1 MTYTIK
7 GYELVIGCEIHAQVA
22 SKSKL
27 FSRAATEFGAAQNSQ
42 VSLVDVA
49 MPGMLPTIN
58 EECVK
63 QVVKTGLGI
72 NAKIN
77 LKSIFDRKNYF
88 YPDLPQGYQISQYLD
103 PIVGEGEVEIELE
116 DGGRKVIR
124 VERIHLEQDAGKSIH
139 DQHPTMS
146 LIDLN
151 RSGVAL
157 MEIVS
162 KPDMNSPAE
171 AAEYVKTIRSIVRA
185 LGTSDGDME
194 KGNLRCDANVSV
206 RKIGETKLGTRC
218 EIKNLNSMRNIARAI
233 EFEAARQVEIL
244 ENGGKI
250 DQETRLFDALTGET
264 RVMRSKEDAMDYRY
278 FPDPDLPP
286 LVLSQEFVD
295 EIKKSLPELPQARKE
310 RYMRD
315 LGLTEYDAGVLT
327 ADEEISAYFEQL
339 IQKHDPR
346 LCVTWL
352 TVELFG
358 RMNKLGINFEN
369 LRTSSKSFTPSRD
382 SLAKS
387 ASDKL
392 FPDNCISEKKF
403 SSQLGQE
410 NSRSGAK
417 DSEQVLKVPA
427 ANLIGLLDLI
437 KSGEISGKIAKDV
450 LDVMVES
457 GKTAA
462 QIVEAKGLK
471 QVSDSGAIEKIIKE
485 VIAANA
491 AQFEKYLAGDEKLH
505 GFFVGQVMKASKGQA
520 NPGMVNELLRTYAKA
535 ASYS

>member
-1 MTYTIK
+1 MTYTIQGK
-7 GYELVIGCEIHAQVA
+7 NNIYELVVGCEIHAQVA
-22 SKSKL
+22 SHSKL
-27 FSRAATEFGAAQNSQ
+27 FSRAATEFGAAQNSH
-42 VSLVDVA
+42 VSLVDAA

-63 QVVKTGLGI
+63 QAVKTGLGI
-72 NAKIN
+72 NAQIN
-77 LKSIFDRKNYF
+77 LRSIFDRKNYF
-88 YPDLPQGYQISQYLD
+88 YPDLPQGYQISQFLD
-103 PIVGEGEVEIELE
+103 PIVGEGEVEIGLE
-116 DGGRKVIR
+116 DGSRKTIR

-139 DQHPTMS
+139 DQHPTLS

-162 KPDMNSPAE
+162 KPDMNSPFE
-171 AAEYVKTIRSIVRA
+171 ASEYVKTVRAIVRT

-218 EIKNLNSMRNIARAI
+218 EIKNLNSMRNISRAI

-250 DQETRLFDALTGET
+250 DQETRLFDAITGET
-264 RVMRSKEDAMDYRY
+264 RTMRSKEDAMDYRY

-286 LVLSQEFVD
+286 LVISQEYVD
-295 EIKKSLPELPQARKE
+295 EIKRSLPELPQARKA
-310 RYMRD
+310 RYISN

-327 ADEEISAYFEQL
+327 ANEEISAYFEKL
-339 IQKHDPR
+339 IQKHEPKI
-346 LCVTWL
+346 CVTWF

-369 LRTSSKSFTPSRD
+369 LKV
-382 SLAKS
+382 S
-387 ASDKL
+387 AENLGGL
-392 FPDNCISEKKF
+392 F
-403 SSQLGQE
+403 
-410 NSRSGAK
+410 
-417 DSEQVLKVPA
+417 
-427 ANLIGLLDLI
+427 DLM

-450 LDVMVES
+450 LDIMVET
-457 GKTAA
+457 GEDAA
-462 QIVEAKGLK
+462 KIVQSKGLK
-471 QVSDSGAIEKIIKE
+471 QVSDSGAIEKIVTE

-491 AQFEKYLAGDEKLH
+491 DQFAKYAAGDEKLH
-505 GFFVGQVMKASKGQA
+505 GFFVGQILKASKGQA
-520 NPGMVNELLRTYAKA
+520 NPGMVNEILRKFKD
-535 ASYS
+535 SKKV

>member
-1 MTYTIK
+1 MTYIIQGK
-7 GYELVIGCEIHAQVA
+7 NNVYELVVGCEIHAQVA
-22 SKSKL
+22 SHSKL
-27 FSRAATEFGAAQNSQ
+27 FSRAATEFGAAQNSH
-42 VSLVDVA
+42 VSLVDAA

-63 QVVKTGLGI
+63 QAVKTGLGI
-72 NAKIN
+72 NAQIN
-77 LKSIFDRKNYF
+77 LRSIFDRKNYF
-88 YPDLPQGYQISQYLD
+88 YPDLPQGYQISQFLD
-103 PIVGEGEVEIELE
+103 PIVGEGEVEITLE
-116 DGGRKVIR
+116 DGSKKVIR

-162 KPDMNSPAE
+162 KPDMSSPFE
-171 AAEYVKTIRSIVRA
+171 ASEYVKTVRAIVRT

-206 RKIGETKLGTRC
+206 RKIGVKTLGTRC
-218 EIKNLNSMRNIARAI
+218 EIKNLNSMRNISRAI

-250 DQETRLFDALTGET
+250 DQETRLFDAITGET
-264 RVMRSKEDAMDYRY
+264 RTMRSKEDAMDYRY

-286 LVLSQEFVD
+286 LVISQEYVD
-295 EIKKSLPELPQARKE
+295 EIKRSLPELPQARKA
-310 RYMRD
+310 RYIRD

-327 ADEEISAYFEQL
+327 ANEEISTYFEAL
-339 IQKHDPR
+339 ITKHEPR
-346 LCVTWL
+346 ICVTWF

-369 LRTSSKSFTPSRD
+369 LKV
-382 SLAKS
+382 S
-387 ASDKL
+387 AENLCGL
-392 FPDNCISEKKF
+392 F
-403 SSQLGQE
+403 
-410 NSRSGAK
+410 
-417 DSEQVLKVPA
+417 
-427 ANLIGLLDLI
+427 DLM

-450 LDVMVES
+450 LDVMVET
-457 GKTAA
+457 GEGATK
-462 QIVEAKGLK
+462 IVESKGLK
-471 QVSDSGAIEKIIKE
+471 QVSDVGAIEKIIAE

-491 AQFEKYLAGDEKLH
+491 DQFAKYAAGDEKLH
-505 GFFVGQVMKASKGQA
+505 GFFVGQSLKASKGQA
-520 NPGMVNELLRTYAKA
+520 NPGMVNEILRKFKD
-535 ASYS
+535 SKK

>member
-1 MTYTIK
+1 MTYIIQGK
-7 GYELVIGCEIHAQVA
+7 NNAYEIVIGCEIHAQVA
-22 SKSKL
+22 SQSKL
-27 FSRAATEFGAAQNSQ
+27 FSRAATQFGASQNSQ
-42 VSLVDVA
+42 VSLVDAA

-63 QVVKTGLGI
+63 QAVKTGLGI
-72 NAKIN
+72 NAQIN
-77 LKSIFDRKNYF
+77 LKSAFDRKNYF
-88 YPDLPQGYQISQYLD
+88 YPDLPQGYQISQFFD
-103 PIVGEGEVEIELE
+103 PIVGEGAVEITLE
-116 DGGRKVIR
+116 DGNKKTIR
-124 VERIHLEQDAGKSIH
+124 IERIHLEQDAGKSIH

-151 RSGVAL
+151 RCGIAL

-162 KPDMNSPAE
+162 KPDMNSPFE
-171 AAEYVKTIRSIVRA
+171 AAEYVKTIRGIVRA

-206 RKIGETKLGTRC
+206 KKVGEQKLGTRC

-233 EFEAARQVEIL
+233 EFEAARQVEII

-264 RVMRSKEDAMDYRY
+264 RTMRSKEDAMDYRY

-295 EIKKSLPELPQARKE
+295 KIKKTLPELPQARKE
-310 RYMRD
+310 RYINS

-327 ADEEISAYFEQL
+327 ADEEISTYFEQL
-339 IQKHDPR
+339 IQKHEPR

-369 LRTSSKSFTPSRD
+369 LKV
-382 SLAKS
+382 S
-387 ASDKL
+387 AT
-392 FPDNCISEKKF
+392 
-403 SSQLGQE
+403 
-410 NSRSGAK
+410 
-417 DSEQVLKVPA
+417 
-427 ANLIGLLDLI
+427 NLIGLLDLI

-450 LDVMVES
+450 LDFMVENGES
-457 GKTAA
+457 AA
-462 QIVEAKGLK
+462 SIVESKGLK
-471 QVSDSGAIEKIIKE
+471 QVSDSGAIEKIINE

-491 AQFEKYLAGDEKLH
+491 DQFAKYLAGDEKLH
-505 GFFVGQVMKASKGQA
+505 GFFVGQSLKASKGQA
-520 NPGMVNELLRTYAKA
+520 NPNMVNELLRKIRD
-535 ASYS
+535 SRK

>member
-1 MTYTIK
+1 MTYTIQGK
-7 GYELVIGCEIHAQVA
+7 NNVYELVVGCEIHAQVA
-22 SKSKL
+22 SQSKL
-27 FSRAATEFGAAQNSQ
+27 FSRAATEFGAPQNSQ
-42 VSLVDVA
+42 VSLVDAA

-63 QVVKTGLGI
+63 QAVKTGLGI

-77 LKSIFDRKNYF
+77 LVSVFDRKNYF
-88 YPDLPQGYQISQYLD
+88 YADLPQGYQISQFLD
-103 PIVGEGEVEIELE
+103 PIVGEGVVEITLE
-116 DGGRKVIR
+116 DGSKKNIN

-139 DQHPTMS
+139 DQHPSLS

-151 RSGVAL
+151 RSGIAL

-162 KPDMNSPAE
+162 KPDMRSPFE

-206 RKIGETKLGTRC
+206 RKVGEQKLGTRC

-244 ENGGKI
+244 EDGGKI

-264 RVMRSKEDAMDYRY
+264 RTMRSKEDAMDYRY

-286 LVLSQEFVD
+286 LVLSQQFVD
-295 EIKKSLPELPQARKE
+295 DIKKSLPELPAAKKE
-310 RYMRD
+310 RYITQ
-315 LGLTEYDAGVLT
+315 LGVPEYDAGVITNDGDLT
-327 ADEEISAYFEQL
+327 IYFEKL
-339 IQKHDPR
+339 IQKHEAK
-346 LCVTWL
+346 LAITWL

-358 RMNKLGINFEN
+358 RMKKLNIDFEN
-369 LRTSSKSFTPSRD
+369 LKVTPEK
-382 SLAKS
+382 LA
-387 ASDKL
+387 
-392 FPDNCISEKKF
+392 
-403 SSQLGQE
+403 
-410 NSRSGAK
+410 
-417 DSEQVLKVPA
+417 
-427 ANLIGLLDLI
+427 GLLDLI

-450 LDVMVES
+450 LDIMVET
-457 GKTAA
+457 GEDAVK
-462 QIVEAKGLK
+462 IVEDKGWK
-471 QVSDSGAIEKIIKE
+471 QVSDSSAIEKVIAE

-491 AQFEKYLAGDEKLH
+491 AQFEKYLAGDERIH

-520 NPGMVNELLRTYAKA
+520 NPGMVNELLKKAKD
-535 ASYS
+535 SKK